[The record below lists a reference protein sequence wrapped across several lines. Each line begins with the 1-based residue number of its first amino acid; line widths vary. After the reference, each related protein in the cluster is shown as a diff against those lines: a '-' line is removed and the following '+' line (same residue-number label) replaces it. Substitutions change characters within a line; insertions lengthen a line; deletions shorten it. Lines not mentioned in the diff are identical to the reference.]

1 MILGLGP
8 FALELGA
15 RGRCAGCVGLSWM
28 QRCGVVVVV
37 VVDLLS
43 TVITIVIASMS
54 IHTYRL
60 FP

>member
-37 VVDLLS
+37 VDLLS